1 MPAETKLGP
10 TAKPVRILL
19 VDDHPMVRQG
29 IISVLAREDDF
40 EVCGEAGTAAEAHEM
55 ARSLKPEVAV
65 VDLALPDAD
74 GLELIKDLHTRYPDM
89 VLLVLSMRDE
99 ELYAERALR
108 AGARGYLMKGKRPRQ
123 LVEAIR
129 TALDGGVYLSETM
142 ASRLMRRLVDTDAE
156 TAEASPVESLS
167 DRELQVFTLIGAGL
181 GPTRIAEKLH
191 LSVKT
196 IETYRAHIKR
206 KLNLPDAAAL
216 RRCAIE
222 WAQSN
227 NPA

>member
-1 MPAETKLGP
+1 MPARGKLGSR
-10 TAKPVRILL
+10 AKRVRILL

-29 IISVLAREDDF
+29 IIRVLGREEDF
-40 EVCGEAGTAAEAHEM
+40 QVCGEAGTAAEAHEL
-55 ARSLKPEVAV
+55 ARTVQPAVAV

-74 GLELIKDLHTRYPDM
+74 GIELIKDLHARHPDL
-89 VLLVLSMRDE
+89 VILVLSMRDE

-108 AGARGYLMKGKRPRQ
+108 AGARGYVMKGKRPRQ

-142 ASRLMRRLVDTDAE
+142 AARLMRRLVDADAQG
-156 TAEASPVESLS
+156 AEGSPVDSLS
-167 DRELQVFTLIGAGL
+167 DRELQVFTLIGEGM

-216 RRCAIE
+216 RKCAIQ
-222 WAQSN
+222 WAQN
-227 NPA
+227 HKTP